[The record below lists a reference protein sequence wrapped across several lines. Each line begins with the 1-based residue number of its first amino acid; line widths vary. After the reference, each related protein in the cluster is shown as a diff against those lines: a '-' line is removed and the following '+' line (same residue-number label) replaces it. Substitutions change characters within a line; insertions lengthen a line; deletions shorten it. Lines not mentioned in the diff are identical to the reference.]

1 MADID
6 QLFDVAQDPTVKQ
19 KILAGAF
26 NLASCP
32 NCGYQGMI
40 ATPLVY
46 HDPNKD
52 LLLTYFPPE
61 LGLPINEQE
70 RIIGPMIT
78 RITNSLP
85 QEKRKAYLLQ
95 PQSMLTLQTLVERI
109 LAADGITKEMI
120 QAQQERMNLLQRLMN
135 ASDEN
140 IDEIAAKDDALFD
153 SDFYNLLNRLIEAS
167 AASGDQES
175 ATRLGDLQKKLLP
188 KTTFGR
194 QIQEQS
200 KDVEAAIQT
209 LQAAGKSLTRE
220 KLLEMVIKAPN
231 ETQLSVLVS
240 LGRPGMDYE
249 FFSMLSERIDRARGD
264 GRERLIKLRD
274 QLLEMTRAID
284 KQMEERLL
292 QAKKNLSTIMQS
304 KDIKQTMLQNLS
316 LVDEFFVQSFNEE
329 METARKAGDLEMISK
344 LKQIEE
350 VVEKAS
356 APPPEVAL
364 VQELIEVAD
373 SETELTKKLN
383 EHKAAITPEFMDIL
397 SNLLVRTE
405 SGEDTDLK
413 VRLNK
418 VFSAALRITMSANL
432 Q

>member
-1 MADID
+1 
-6 QLFDVAQDPTVKQ
+6 
-19 KILAGAF
+19 
-26 NLASCP
+26 
-32 NCGYQGMI
+32 
-40 ATPLVY
+40 
-46 HDPNKD
+46 
-52 LLLTYFPPE
+52 
-61 LGLPINEQE
+61 
-70 RIIGPMIT
+70 
-78 RITNSLP
+78 
-85 QEKRKAYLLQ
+85 
-95 PQSMLTLQTLVERI
+95 
-109 LAADGITKEMI
+109 
-120 QAQQERMNLLQRLMN
+120 
-135 ASDEN
+135 
-140 IDEIAAKDDALFD
+140 
-153 SDFYNLLNRLIEAS
+153 
-167 AASGDQES
+167 
-175 ATRLGDLQKKLLP
+175 
-188 KTTFGR
+188 
-194 QIQEQS
+194 
-200 KDVEAAIQT
+200 
-209 LQAAGKSLTRE
+209 
-220 KLLEMVIKAPN
+220 
-231 ETQLSVLVS
+231 
-240 LGRPGMDYE
+240 
-249 FFSMLSERIDRARGD
+249 
-264 GRERLIKLRD
+264 
-274 QLLEMTRAID
+274 MTRAID

-304 KDIKQTMLQNLS
+304 NDIKQTMLQNLS